1 MKRAVETSRTKPF
14 GEYPVSLT
22 GVIDLSWVLL

>member
-1 MKRAVETSRTKPF
+1 MKRAVETSRTKPL
-14 GEYPVSLT
+14 GEYPVSLS